1 MRPGVRSRPG
11 DRPPSPAGGCGFGGQ
26 RVNQAAADAGTG
38 LRIERIG
45 EADFREFVRVHG
57 SSPEIGPIA
66 TYLDGNH
73 GERVY
78 GEPHLFGL
86 SGCGVLCA
94 VACCTVCPDRSGK
107 AHAGKLDSVVVHGRI
122 RRGGLGAALV
132 TKAFQHMLED
142 PAINIASL
150 FSYAV
155 HPATVAMLRRLG
167 FSEPPARGA
176 PLSSLEI
183 TETTRQQIATRFR
196 LGFQN
201 AERKLAL
208 QCAYCRNNN
217 RRARPWCA
225 AKLR

>member
-1 MRPGVRSRPG
+1 MNETARDVR
-11 DRPPSPAGGCGFGGQ
+11 
-26 RVNQAAADAGTG
+26 TG
-38 LRIERIG
+38 LKIDRIS

-86 SGCGVLCA
+86 TGCGVLCA
-94 VACCTVCPDRSGK
+94 VACCTICADRSGA
-107 AHAGKLDSVVVHGRI
+107 AHAGKLDSIVVHGRI
-122 RRGGLGAALV
+122 RRSGLGAALV
-132 TKAFQHMLED
+132 TKAFQNMLDD
-142 PAINIASL
+142 PALNITSL

-155 HPATVAMLRRLG
+155 HPATVAMLCRLG
-167 FSEPPARGA
+167 FSEPPTRGA

-183 TETTRQQIATRFR
+183 TAANRQQIVTR
-196 LGFQN
+196 LKVGFQN
-201 AERKLAL
+201 AERKFGL

-225 AKLR
+225 AKLH

>member
-1 MRPGVRSRPG
+1 MTEGSVA
-11 DRPPSPAGGCGFGGQ
+11 RPPATQGGRRTCEFGGL
-26 RVNQAAADAGTG
+26 RVNQAAPVAGTG
-38 LRIERIG
+38 LTIDRIS

-86 SGCGVLCA
+86 NGCGVLCA
-94 VACCTVCPDRSGK
+94 VACCTVCPDRSGT
-107 AHAGKLDSVVVHGRI
+107 AHAGKLDSVVVHGGI

-132 TKAFQHMLED
+132 TWAFRHMLND
-142 PAINIASL
+142 PALNIASL

-167 FSEPPARGA
+167 FSEPPTRGA
-176 PLSSLEI
+176 PLSSLAI
-183 TETTRQQIATRFR
+183 TDANRQQVATR
-196 LGFQN
+196 LKVGFQN
-201 AERKLAL
+201 AERKFGL

-225 AKLR
+225 AKLH